1 MVTIEIVGGELYDL
15 MTEDCT
21 AQIVMNPTLLLSVYE
36 EAKKSQSVDTLK
48 DMSTKAA
55 SDEGFA
61 FEKPLK
67 LCFWSMNEGKANF
80 MKVKRFKTKSLVTDE
95 LQGTVLP
102 VVQLFYTDLYPV
114 HTQELLQEITN
125 TATATFKQSAF

>member
-1 MVTIEIVGGELYDL
+1 MITIEITGGEMYDL
-15 MTEDCT
+15 MTEGCT
-21 AQIVMNPTLLLSVYE
+21 GHIVMTPMFLLSVYE
-36 EAKKSQSVDTLK
+36 EAKKNQTLDSLK
-48 DMSTKAA
+48 DLSTKAA

-67 LCFWSMNEGKANF
+67 LCFWSVSEGKANF
-80 MKVKRFKTKSLVTDE
+80 MKVKRIKTKSLVTDE

-114 HTQELLQEITN
+114 HTKELLQEITN
-125 TATATFKQSAF
+125 TATATFKPSAF

>member
-1 MVTIEIVGGELYDL
+1 MITIEITGGEMYDL

-21 AQIVMNPTLLLSVYE
+21 GHIVMTPMFLLSVYE
-36 EAKKSQSVDTLK
+36 EAKKSQTIDSLK
-48 DMSTKAA
+48 DLSTKAA

-67 LCFWSMNEGKANF
+67 LCFWSVSEGKANF
-80 MKVKRFKTKSLVTDE
+80 MKVKRIKTKSLVTDE

-114 HTQELLQEITN
+114 HTKELLQEITN
-125 TATATFKQSAF
+125 TATATFKPSAF

>member
-1 MVTIEIVGGELYDL
+1 MVTIEITGGEMYDL

-21 AQIVMNPTLLLSVYE
+21 GHIVMTPMFLLSVYE
-36 EAKKSQSVDTLK
+36 EAKKNQTIDSLK
-48 DMSTKAA
+48 DLSTKAA

-67 LCFWSMNEGKANF
+67 LCFWSVSEGKANF
-80 MKVKRFKTKSLVTDE
+80 MKVTRIKTKSLVTDE

-114 HTQELLQEITN
+114 HTKELLQEITN
-125 TATATFKQSAF
+125 TATATFKPSAF

>member
-1 MVTIEIVGGELYDL
+1 MITIEITGGEMYDL

-21 AQIVMNPTLLLSVYE
+21 GHIVMTPMFLLSVYE
-36 EAKKSQSVDTLK
+36 EAKKNQTIDSLK
-48 DMSTKAA
+48 DLSTKAA

-67 LCFWSMNEGKANF
+67 LCFWSVSEGKANF
-80 MKVKRFKTKSLVTDE
+80 MKVTRIKTKSLVTDE

-114 HTQELLQEITN
+114 HTKELLQEITN
-125 TATATFKQSAF
+125 TATATFKPSAF